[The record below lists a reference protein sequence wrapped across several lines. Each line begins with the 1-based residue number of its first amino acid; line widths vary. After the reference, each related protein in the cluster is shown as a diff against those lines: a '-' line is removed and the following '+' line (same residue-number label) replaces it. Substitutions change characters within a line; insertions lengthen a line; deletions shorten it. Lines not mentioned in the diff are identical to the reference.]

1 MGNPE
6 GDEGRDPSAGPVA
19 ASAGAISPQL
29 ARSLQAT
36 DAAWRRL
43 EAEFGLLTVAEVAE
57 LLGAGPSNGD
67 DVRTKHAGNQLLGVL
82 RGGEVRFPG
91 FQFDRENGVVLPII
105 AALIQLAHENRF
117 RDEDLALWL
126 QAPTTSFE
134 EEDRP
139 ADHLRRDPDAVLA
152 AARSAFEATW

>member
-57 LLGAGPSNGD
+57 LLGAGPS

-117 RDEDLALWL
+117 RDDDLALWL
-126 QAPTTSFE
+126 KGPTTSFE

-139 ADHLRRDPDAVLA
+139 AGHLRRDPDAVLA
-152 AARSAFEATW
+152 AAMSAFEAKW